1 MQSVN
6 KRVIKAH
13 KKTTAALAHLATY
26 ALMEKVLGTLIMV
39 AGRVAGVRRGN
50 LRMQDAVTL
59 STWNAPLV

>member
-26 ALMEKVLGTLIMV
+26 ALMEKVLGTLMV